1 MNQVVILRGSEPRR
15 ILETVIAKR
24 VPIIMSY
31 MSRHKWHVAK
41 VFLSDL
47 GGGRFSVEVAPRR
60 RPHPININIGQ
71 NVGMSFKYGYG
82 KFIFE
87 TGVVD
92 LEAASDSPSG
102 GQIVMNIPAGIELVQ
117 RRSYFRVQVP
127 ESLQVDVAIWHRGS
141 DWPESAP
148 PEQSPDDDG
157 NDVHGRLLD
166 ISAGGAQVA
175 VSNDC
180 APVFKKGQIVGL
192 RFTPM
197 PYETPICFN
206 SQVRNILPTADASA
220 VCLGLQIVGLEASA
234 EGRMVLA
241 RLVTVVEQYYRI
253 NQAGAKEFDMETAIL

>member
-41 VFLSDL
+41 VLLSDL

-71 NVGMSFKYGYG
+71 SVGMSFKYGYG

-87 TGVVD
+87 TNVTG
-92 LEAASDSPSG
+92 LEPSPDSPSG
-102 GQIVMNIPAGIELVQ
+102 GQIILNIPAGIELVQ

-127 ESLQVDVAIWHRGS
+127 ESLEVDVAIWHRGS
-141 DWPESAP
+141 DSPESAP
-148 PEQSPDDDG
+148 PEQESPGDG
-157 NDVHGRLLD
+157 NEMHGRLLD

-175 VSNDC
+175 VSNDS
-180 APVFKKGQIVGL
+180 AGEFKKGQIVGL

-197 PYETPICFN
+197 PYETPISFN
-206 SQVRNILPTADASA
+206 SQVRNILPTADGSA
-220 VCLGLQIVGLEASA
+220 ACLGLQIVGLEASA

-253 NQAGAKEFDMETAIL
+253 NQAGAKQFDMETAIL